1 MRLVLCRWVLTI
13 KSLRNTKYNLK
24 LTSKMESSEARA
36 GMVFIFFWSQLTVLL
51 LNFKLSPTMSKEI
64 GGDMGVAVI
73 QMQ

>member
-1 MRLVLCRWVLTI
+1 
-13 KSLRNTKYNLK
+13 
-24 LTSKMESSEARA
+24 MESSEARA

-64 GGDMGVAVI
+64 GGDLGVTVI